1 MCFDDGFL
9 SKYYFHGLVFL
20 DVQREEKSVHKAI
33 REAAK
38 RNDMGSA
45 NVIFKFYCFFPD
57 GSIFNLLLKLFFFFL
72 GIYIYI
78 RSGTLEIMNCHDDL
92 RFVRRIKDSYV

>member
-1 MCFDDGFL
+1 MLNFL
-9 SKYYFHGLVFL
+9 SKKNFLGLFFL

-45 NVIFKFYCFFPD
+45 KVICKFYCFFPD
-57 GSIFNLLLKLFFFFL
+57 GSIIHLLLKHFFFFFL
-72 GIYIYI
+72 GFIYLY
-78 RSGTLEIMNCHDDL
+78 L
-92 RFVRRIKDSYV
+92 